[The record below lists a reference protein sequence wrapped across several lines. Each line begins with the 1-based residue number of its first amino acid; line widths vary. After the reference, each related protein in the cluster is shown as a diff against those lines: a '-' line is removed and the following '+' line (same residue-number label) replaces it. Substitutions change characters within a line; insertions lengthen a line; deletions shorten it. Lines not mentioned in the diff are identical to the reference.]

1 MEDQPTG
8 GDKIDVGDIS
18 GSQGIAIGRRARAT
32 VTGHNLSSDVK
43 VDAQQLRT
51 ALEEL
56 YDALGQAQLPRD
68 QVRRM
73 QTTAGN
79 AIDGVKDNEVK
90 AETVVQ
96 NVQKIGETLKQ
107 ANTVV
112 EQGSSLW
119 QSVQK
124 LAPLLGP
131 LVGGAKIVAAWFG
144 VSLP

>member
-1 MEDQPTG
+1 MATRLMSAIFLARKVSPLD
-8 GDKIDVGDIS
+8 DV
-18 GSQGIAIGRRARAT
+18 RAT
-32 VTGHNLSSDVK
+32 VTGHNLSRDVK